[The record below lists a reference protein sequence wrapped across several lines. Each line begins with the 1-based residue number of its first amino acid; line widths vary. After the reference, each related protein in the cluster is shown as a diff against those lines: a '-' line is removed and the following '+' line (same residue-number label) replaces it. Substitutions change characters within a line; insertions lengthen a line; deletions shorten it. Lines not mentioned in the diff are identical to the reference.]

1 MCKGRSHEILI
12 NRLLNVTEAVCY
24 SRKTSVLT
32 NLIVLCL
39 RLIDYIPA
47 ISETRKHELNIVL
60 DNMHPEL

>member
-24 SRKTSVLT
+24 SRKTSALT

-39 RLIDYIPA
+39 RLIDNIPA

-60 DNMHPEL
+60 DYMHPEL